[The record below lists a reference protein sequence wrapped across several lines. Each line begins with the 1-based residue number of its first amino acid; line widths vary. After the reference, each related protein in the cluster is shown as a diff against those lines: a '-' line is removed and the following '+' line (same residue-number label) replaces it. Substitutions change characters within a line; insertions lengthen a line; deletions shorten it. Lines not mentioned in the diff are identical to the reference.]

1 MEQRFHFESVRA
13 FPFVLELTIGMLR
26 LRSYYEIVWDSC
38 DLTSFHLTY
47 FTLALDQIVK
57 SKTALNISPIIS
69 HKKNYF
75 NKLNTNTLVIN
86 FNFNFVQ
93 KFPILKSRRL
103 PLDTLYQK
111 PSETPITLTPLN
123 FIVPITTPT
132 VPSIENDP
140 SNRSMLERGSD
151 RSHSPALCTTMHF
164 MHYTQSTAINNAR
177 SWGEREEG
185 WWSIRC
191 GWKGSETSCQKD
203 GERRGEREREL
214 LLL

>member
-75 NKLNTNTLVIN
+75 NKLNTNILVIN
-86 FNFNFVQ
+86 FNNFVQ
-93 KFPILKSRRL
+93 KFPILKSRHPLSTHYIKSPQKL
-103 PLDTLYQK
+103 PLL
-111 PSETPITLTPLN
+111 
-123 FIVPITTPT
+123 
-132 VPSIENDP
+132 
-140 SNRSMLERGSD
+140 
-151 RSHSPALCTTMHF
+151 
-164 MHYTQSTAINNAR
+164 
-177 SWGEREEG
+177 
-185 WWSIRC
+185 
-191 GWKGSETSCQKD
+191 
-203 GERRGEREREL
+203 
-214 LLL
+214 